1 MMSAQ
6 TAKKIVKEKGAV
18 PNELENEIAKALLD
32 LEVSNTSEIKNEL
45 REIVISGAKEF
56 EVKQGRKVAVVF
68 VPYRAWKSVS
78 KIQGRLIRELEKKFS
93 KRHVVFTANRTIL
106 NKNFRRQGFQVR
118 PRSRTLTSVQEQVL
132 EDIVGPTEIV
142 GKRTRCRVDGSKLLK
157 VTLDPRDKE
166 KDNVE
171 EKLQT
176 FSVVY
181 SQLTTKDAVFT
192 FSD

>member
-1 MMSAQ
+1 MMGLAR
-6 TAKKIVKEKGAV
+6 KKIVKEKGAA
-18 PNELENEIAKALLD
+18 PNELENEIAKALVD
-32 LEVSNTSEIKNEL
+32 LEVSNTSELKQEL
-45 REIVISGAKEF
+45 REIVICGAKEF

-68 VPYRAWKSVS
+68 VPFRSWKSV
-78 KIQGRLIRELEKKFS
+78 KKVQGRLIRELEKKFS
-93 KRHVVFTANRTIL
+93 KRHVVFTAQRTIL
-106 NKNFRRQGFQVR
+106 GKNFRRQGFTIR

-142 GKRTRCRVDGSKLLK
+142 GKRARCRVDGSKLLK

-181 SQLTTKDAVFT
+181 SKLTTKDAVFT
-192 FSD
+192 VSD